1 MITIPTSNRAEK
13 PKGAPFYVDRVSFR
27 PGERVDVARFTLA
40 DDKVFDWPMVYILAN
55 KDTAYVGQTTSIAT
69 RMNQHGANEEK
80 RDFDTINVI
89 YNEEFNGSVITD
101 YEHRLI
107 GYMHADGRYK
117 LTNKNEGMTDSNYF
131 SKGAYSAMFEDLWE
145 ELRALELA
153 DHTIADIEESEV
165 FKCSPFKGLNA
176 DQRVALDKIM
186 AAIRDGIDKAE
197 PIVVEGMPGTGKT
210 VLDISAQDAARR
222 PSLQGYE
229 HTHHRA
235 SNLAAKDAPKVPG
248 EREWVQEVRRHRPE
262 RPSEASDGLRAW
274 QGQMFRHRSY

>member
-1 MITIPTSNRAEK
+1 MST
-13 PKGAPFYVDRVSFR
+13 V
-27 PGERVDVARFTLA
+27 
-40 DDKVFDWPMVYILAN
+40 
-55 KDTAYVGQTTSIAT
+55 
-69 RMNQHGANEEK
+69 
-80 RDFDTINVI
+80 
-89 YNEEFNGSVITD
+89 
-101 YEHRLI
+101 I

-165 FKCSPFKGLNA
+165 FKYSPFKGLNA

-186 AAIRDGIDKAE
+186 AAVRNGIDKAE

-210 VLDISAQDAARR
+210 VLAIYLLKMLRDDPRYKDMNIRIIEPVTSLRKTLQRSLANVSGFKKSDVIG
-222 PSLQGYE
+222 PSDLVKP
-229 HTHHRA
+229 A
-235 SNLAAKDAPKVPG
+235 M
-248 EREWVQEVRRHRPE
+248 
-262 RPSEASDGLRAW
+262 GLRAW

>member
-13 PKGAPFYVDRVSFR
+13 PKGAPFYVDRVPFL

-131 SKGAYSAMFEDLWE
+131 QQGRLLCYV
-145 ELRALELA
+145 RRP
-153 DHTIADIEESEV
+153 V
-165 FKCSPFKGLNA
+165 G
-176 DQRVALDKIM
+176 RVAGPR
-186 AAIRDGIDKAE
+186 AG
-197 PIVVEGMPGTGKT
+197 
-210 VLDISAQDAARR
+210 R
-222 PSLQGYE
+222 P
-229 HTHHRA
+229 HH
-235 SNLAAKDAPKVPG
+235 
-248 EREWVQEVRRHRPE
+248 RRHRGV
-262 RPSEASDGLRAW
+262 RGL
-274 QGQMFRHRSY
+274 

>member
-117 LTNKNEGMTDSNYF
+117 LTNKNEGMTDSHYF

-145 ELRALELA
+145 ELRRLPEK
-153 DHTIADIEESEV
+153 D
-165 FKCSPFKGLNA
+165 
-176 DQRVALDKIM
+176 R
-186 AAIRDGIDKAE
+186 
-197 PIVVEGMPGTGKT
+197 T
-210 VLDISAQDAARR
+210 VLHLYYYEDMTTEEIARLLDR
-222 PSLQGYE
+222 SPA
-229 HTHHRA
+229 T
-235 SNLAAKDAPKVPG
+235 
-248 EREWVQEVRRHRPE
+248 VRSQLMRGRD
-262 RPSEASDGLRAW
+262 RLRGLLEE
-274 QGQMFRHRSY
+274 G